1 MDIDNALIAATAP
14 VTVISGWQVQLS
26 VESRLYNAVHPARG
40 SAVPKALMHAM
51 CPSSR
56 PFIYLPPDFDSR
68 GSEGLFPASSV
79 RGSIVTTRGTATAR
93 TKGHA
98 SQRDLEHA
106 CLVADGLTLAGSE
119 ERVGLGSQ
127 HFFPVDFALFQRL
140 HKKDLAIVDQEEYR
154 LACQHP
160 LEDLLRRSITRG
172 LRLFAQR
179 CLGFARV
186 AARQTC
192 QRQQQKGEQGLCDHE
207 SSVCQLLAIATT
219 EIVLENQSSHPAYSV

>member
-1 MDIDNALIAATAP
+1 MDIDNALIAATGP
-14 VTVISGWQVQLS
+14 VTVTTGWQGQPS
-26 VESRLYNAVHPARG
+26 VESRLCNAVHSAPG
-40 SAVPKALMHAM
+40 SAMLKAP
-51 CPSSR
+51 PSSR
-56 PFIYLPPDFDSR
+56 TIHLLAPDFDLR
-68 GSEGLFPASSV
+68 GSGGLFPASSV
-79 RGSIVTTRGTATAR
+79 RGAIVTTRGTATAR

-98 SQRDLEHA
+98 SQCDPKHA
-106 CLVADGLTLAGSE
+106 FLIADGLTLAGGE
-119 ERVGLGSQ
+119 ERVWLGRQ
-127 HFFPVDFALFQRL
+127 YFFPADFALFQRL
-140 HKKDLAIVDQEEYR
+140 HKKDLAIVDQQEHR
-154 LACQHP
+154 LACQHA
-160 LEDLLRRSITRG
+160 LEDLLRRCITRG